1 MRASFSKADAPD
13 QVVGQAE
20 WLGPEVRIEGAD
32 DSVKDVLRGVFR
44 PTPVV
49 VDDPSLRPAGTS
61 GGVELPP
68 GSLEWFLAAARVRG
82 ADRGLKVVFEPSGS
96 GVLGWDP
103 AGTYRPLARQVER
116 MHRPA

>member
-1 MRASFSKADAPD
+1 MRALFSKADAPD

-20 WLGPEVRIEGAD
+20 WLGPRVDIEAAD
-32 DSVKDVLRGVFR
+32 DSVREALRRVFR
-44 PTPVV
+44 PTAVV

-61 GGVELPP
+61 GEVELQP
-68 GSLEWFLAAARVRG
+68 GSLEWFLAAARARG
-82 ADRGLKVVFEPSGS
+82 AEQGLKVVFEPSGS

-103 AGTYRPLARQVER
+103 AGSYRPLALQVER